1 MSTSSMREESRES
14 NNVSD
19 VAVAVFK
26 VVGVDI
32 SEGDW
37 TVDEDPEAM
46 TGVDDVLT
54 GCSKLCA
61 LDRAAASAVERGI
74 SLISC
79 TE

>member
-1 MSTSSMREESRES
+1 M
-14 NNVSD
+14 
-19 VAVAVFK
+19 AVVVFK

-37 TVDEDPEAM
+37 TVDKDPEAM

-54 GCSKLCA
+54 RCSKLCA
-61 LDRAAASAVERGI
+61 LKRAAASAVERGI

>member
-1 MSTSSMREESRES
+1 MSEARRGS
-14 NNVSD
+14 NNASD
-19 VAVAVFK
+19 VAV
-26 VVGVDI
+26 VVGGDI

-46 TGVDDVLT
+46 TGVDDV
-54 GCSKLCA
+54 KLCP